1 LNNVRDRVNHRVEIH
16 HSQPTSATD
25 GPLRSRDLLLARN

>member
-1 LNNVRDRVNHRVEIH
+1 LNIVRDRVSHGMEIH